1 MTATL
6 HGGAVDA
13 MPALSGEEDPAVLL
27 SDVPLLRADKGHV
40 SLMVMA
46 HRIEACFTSSGQAAP

>member
-6 HGGAVDA
+6 HDGAVDSL
-13 MPALSGEEDPAVLL
+13 PALSGEEDPAVLL

-46 HRIEACFTSSGQAAP
+46 NRIEACVTATGMAAP